1 MTQHGLDSLSGACLE
16 KVQLVQLRV
25 AIYCRVSTADQSCE
39 RQINDLQAY
48 AQRAGWL
55 VVGVWKETVSGTKES
70 RSERQ
75 NLIALAQARQI
86 DLILVTELT
95 RWGRSML
102 DLIHTLQ
109 QLQSW
114 NVSLNAQT
122 GFQFDLTTSQG
133 KLMAGIMASLA
144 EFESDLIKE
153 RVRSGIAAAKA
164 RGKKIG
170 RQPGQRIK
178 SDRLAPRVLN
188 LVEEGKSY
196 RTIAGALGISKS
208 TVTDI
213 VKRHRST
220 ERT

>member
-1 MTQHGLDSLSGACLE
+1 MGWTPFRVLVLE

-75 NLIALAQARQI
+75 NLIALAQVRQI

-114 NVSLNAQT
+114 NVSLIAQT

>member
-1 MTQHGLDSLSGACLE
+1 
-16 KVQLVQLRV
+16 
-25 AIYCRVSTADQSCE
+25 VSTADQSCE
-39 RQINDLQAY
+39 RQISDLTGY
-48 AQRAGWL
+48 VERAGWTL
-55 VVGVWKETVSGTKES
+55 AGIWKETVSGTKES
-70 RSERQ
+70 RAERQ
-75 NLIALAQARQI
+75 KVIALAQARQI
-86 DLILVTELT
+86 DIILVTELT

-114 NVSLNAQT
+114 NVSLVAQT
-122 GFQFDLTTSQG
+122 GFQFDLTTPQG

-164 RGKKIG
+164 KGKKIG

-178 SDRLAPRVLN
+178 SDRLAPRVLHLIEN
-188 LVEEGKSY
+188 GNSY
-196 RTIAGALGISKS
+196 RAIAEKLGISKS

-213 VKRHRST
+213 VKRHRLVVSA
-220 ERT
+220 ERTS